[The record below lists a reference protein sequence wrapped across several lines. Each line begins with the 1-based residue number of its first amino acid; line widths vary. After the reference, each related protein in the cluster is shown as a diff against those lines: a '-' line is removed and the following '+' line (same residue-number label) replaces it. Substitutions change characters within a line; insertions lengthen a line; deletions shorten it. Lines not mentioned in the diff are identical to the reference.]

1 MTAQPLPL
9 RRRRNRAATRQAI
22 VDAAFQLF
30 SRNGFARTSVRDIAA
45 LVGVTDAALY
55 HHFDSK
61 KDLLDAVFAER
72 GVSAW
77 AAWVQHEHPDTPLP
91 LLLERTAIAGLQFI
105 EQNRD
110 LFRLV
115 LLESLAGDEAA
126 LAHHAGQ
133 MALWR
138 TGITALISRHP
149 HAPHADE
156 AAAIAEY
163 LVAALWG
170 IAVERLL
177 GTDPHP
183 LLDDAGRPLPRLRAL
198 ARGLVRRLLQ
208 TREDA

>member
-1 MTAQPLPL
+1 MTAQPIPI

-30 SRNGFARTSVRDIAA
+30 SRHGFSRTSVRDIAA
-45 LVGVTDAALY
+45 AVGVTDAALY

-72 GVSAW
+72 GVGAW
-77 AAWVQHEHPDTPLP
+77 AEWVQTEHPDTPLP

-115 LLESLAGDEAA
+115 LIESLGGDVAA

-138 TGITALISRHP
+138 TGIAALINQHP
-149 HAPHADE
+149 RGPGDEHAE
-156 AAAIAEY
+156 VIAEQ
-163 LVAALWG
+163 LVATLWG
-170 IAVERLL
+170 FAVERLL
-177 GTDPHP
+177 GTDPEP
-183 LLDDAGRPLPRLRAL
+183 LLNATGRPAPRLRTL
-198 ARGLVRRLLQ
+198 ARRLVDRTLRLEEY
-208 TREDA
+208 R